1 MLTFLASVAGIY
13 GCFLTWGVLQE
24 RVSTTPYGEEE
35 DRFRHFI
42 FLNFLQALTAAVA
55 GRLYLAAT
63 GRSAELPRG
72 DLLKEYVKVAVT
84 NAAASPFGYAS
95 VQYISYPTM
104 ILGKCCKLVPVMLMN
119 FILYR
124 RHFPLYKYVCVAL
137 VTAGVSSFML
147 MKPGQS
153 GKSEGSS
160 SSLLGLTLLT
170 INLLLDGATNSTQDR
185 IFHRFR
191 VSGQHMMLYMNLFS
205 ALGMFLYMLLPITDA
220 LPASLAFLSR
230 HPEAIQE
237 MGLFSV
243 AGAIGQCFIF
253 FTLERYGSLSLVTI
267 TVTRKIFTMLLSV
280 FWFNHSLASGQW
292 AGVALVFSGIGL
304 EAFFKFQDSRSKSS
318 TQNKVKKQ

>member
-1 MLTFLASVAGIY
+1 MLTFIASVAGIY

-24 RVSTTPYGEEE
+24 RVSTTPYGAEEE
-35 DRFRHFI
+35 RFQHFI
-42 FLNFLQALTAAVA
+42 FLNFLQSLAAAVM

-63 GRSAELPRG
+63 GRSAQLPRG
-72 DLLKEYVKVAVT
+72 ELLKGYIKVAVT

-147 MKPGQS
+147 MKPGQASS
-153 GKSEGSS
+153 GKASS
-160 SSLLGLTLLT
+160 GGNSSLLGLTLLM

-205 ALGMFLYMLLPITDA
+205 ALGMLLYMLLPITDA
-220 LPASLAFLSR
+220 LPASMAFLSR
-230 HPEAIQE
+230 HPEAIRE
-237 MGLFSV
+237 MGLFSL

-292 AGVALVFSGIGL
+292 AGVALVFAGIGL
-304 EAFFKFQDSRSKSS
+304 EAFYLGRERVSEREEEE
-318 TQNKVKKQ
+318 